1 MISYNTRGFSK
12 NKEDVC
18 NYLLKTH
25 FSHNKLTLL
34 CNQEHF
40 LLKANCYKIK
50 KALPGFFMLIKP
62 AVKNAHDK
70 GRPKGGLFIAV
81 PDILKNEV
89 NDVSP
94 AFWRT
99 QAITLKIGSSRIL
112 LINTYF
118 PTDPGTVIL
127 DETELCET
135 LQSVRE
141 VIEQSNF
148 DRIVWLGDL
157 NADFARKTG
166 HVRCVGNFIN
176 EMNFIKACDNFQFD
190 FTHYQEVNDITHTST
205 VDHILWNE
213 TTHDT
218 IGDAGVIH
226 MTENSSDHCPV
237 YCELNVS
244 LTPPDDSPIRRPAPP
259 KPSWIRATED
269 QKDNFKNNLEESL
282 LEIKIPESLLHCHD
296 VHCDD
301 PAHSEEADNFIVDIL
316 QSVEKAAYDELPVPA
331 KQNLR
336 KQKSPKPGWLRLV
349 HPYRET
355 AQFWYQVWD
364 SAGRPLN
371 NQLHLIMK
379 RTRNIFHYQVRK
391 LRKASDAIT
400 KNMLLDA
407 CLNSDSNLFSEIKK
421 LRKSDPCVANT
432 MDGVTVR
439 VDEHFKNIY
448 SNLYNSVDDK
458 EDLENLAEDVDKKVN
473 FCHLHEVWKV
483 TPEVVKKAAHNLRNS
498 KTDPVYNFSS
508 DCIKNG
514 PDILFSYLASV
525 FRTFLIHGKVSLF
538 LLLATLVP
546 LIKDKI
552 K

>member
-18 NYLLKTH
+18 NYLLKSH

-316 QSVEKAAYDELPVPA
+316 QSVEKAAYDELPVSA

-473 FCHLHEVWKV
+473 FCHLHLE
-483 TPEVVKKAAHNLRNS
+483 
-498 KTDPVYNFSS
+498 
-508 DCIKNG
+508 
-514 PDILFSYLASV
+514 SYS
-525 FRTFLIHGKVSLF
+525 
-538 LLLATLVP
+538 
-546 LIKDKI
+546 
-552 K
+552 